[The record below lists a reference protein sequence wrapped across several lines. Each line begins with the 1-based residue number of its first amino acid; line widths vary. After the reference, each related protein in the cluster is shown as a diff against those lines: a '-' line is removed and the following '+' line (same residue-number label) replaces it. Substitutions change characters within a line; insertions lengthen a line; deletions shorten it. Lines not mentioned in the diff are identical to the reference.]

1 MDRLLLASRG
11 EDAARIAKWQAP
23 RLPVG
28 GAALMARGLPEG
40 PIIARTL
47 RAIEDRWIAAGF
59 PRGDELDAIVAEA
72 LASAR

>member
-1 MDRLLLASRG
+1 
-11 EDAARIAKWQAP
+11 
-23 RLPVG
+23 
-28 GAALMARGLPEG
+28 MARGLPEG

-59 PRGDELDAIVAEA
+59 PRGQEFEAIVSEA